1 MSSYFLV
8 LHTLCDAPHPSK
20 HEIID
25 DIRIESGRT
34 QPVCVYTRLLTYCV
48 VYKPKNLR
56 FTCKP
61 IDYCSHLTNFVYR
74 SYF

>member
-34 QPVCVYTRLLTYCV
+34 QPVCVYSVVNILCGTPAKKPAVYMQAYRLLFSSEKFC
-48 VYKPKNLR
+48 L
-56 FTCKP
+56 
-61 IDYCSHLTNFVYR
+61 
-74 SYF
+74 